1 MLPIYD
7 ANPTKVFPFVTI
19 SIVLV
24 TSFVWVFIQGS
35 GHIDAL
41 DYSICKFASS
51 QNYHLDYGVSHN
63 SLCLVDNVGSISL
76 ITSIFIHDEWL
87 HILMNLWFLWLFGN
101 NIEEAFGRFKFL
113 IFYLSAGVLTELISI
128 IFSDGSVILSYGA
141 SGSVAAV
148 LGAYAVIFRHAKIL
162 IFMPLTF
169 KFLNFKS
176 KSEQDQLD
184 KSPWLFYLHAN
195 YFILMY
201 VGFDL
206 WSLFDEFMGGISGV
220 NIVAHLSGYLIGGL
234 VAYVALKRNNLD
246 HIKEVIENQ
255 EKTRKQ
261 SGEINPIV
269 LKIVNS
275 LQLFMS
281 WAFILGSVALLVFI
295 LIEIRQI

>member
-1 MLPIYD
+1 M
-7 ANPTKVFPFVTI
+7 
-19 SIVLV
+19 
-24 TSFVWVFIQGS
+24 
-35 GHIDAL
+35 
-41 DYSICKFASS
+41 
-51 QNYHLDYGVSHN
+51 
-63 SLCLVDNVGSISL
+63 
-76 ITSIFIHDEWL
+76 
-87 HILMNLWFLWLFGN
+87 
-101 NIEEAFGRFKFL
+101 
-113 IFYLSAGVLTELISI
+113 
-128 IFSDGSVILSYGA
+128 SYGA

-261 SGEINPIV
+261 PGEINPIV

-281 WAFILGSVALLVFI
+281 WAFILGCVALLIFI

>member
-19 SIVLV
+19 SIVVITSLV
-24 TSFVWVFIQGS
+24 WFFVQGS
-35 GHIDAL
+35 GQDDAL
-41 DYSICKFASS
+41 VYSICRFASS

-63 SLCLVDNVGSISL
+63 NFCQVDNVGSISL
-76 ITSIFIHDEWL
+76 ITSIFIHGEWM
-87 HILMNLWFLWLFGN
+87 HIVMNLWFLWIFGN

-113 IFYLSAGVLTELISI
+113 VFYLSAGVLTELISI
-128 IFSDGSVILSYGA
+128 IFSDGSVLLSYGA

-169 KFLNFKS
+169 KFFDLKS
-176 KSEQDQLD
+176 KSEPDQVD
-184 KSPWLFYLHAN
+184 KSHWLFYLPAI
-195 YFILMY
+195 YLILMY

-206 WSLFDEFMGGISGV
+206 WSLFDDFLGSISEV
-220 NIVAHLSGYLIGGL
+220 NIAAHLSGYLFGGV
-234 VAYVALKRNNLD
+234 VAYAALKTNNLD
-246 HIKEVIENQ
+246 HIRTVIENQ

-261 SGEINPIV
+261 PGEINPTV
-269 LKIVNS
+269 LKIVKR

-281 WAFILGSVALLVFI
+281 WAIVLGGGALLIFI
-295 LIEIRQI
+295 FK